1 MVQIMP
7 LAVDVAAGPIDII
20 DIMGAPEAGK
30 AMHVQDGDVHRQSL
44 DIRESISARS
54 RVNNWVPSGKLT

>member
-1 MVQIMP
+1 MLQ
-7 LAVDVAAGPIDII
+7 LASAIDII

-44 DIRESISARS
+44 DNRESISARS
-54 RVNNWVPSGKLT
+54 RVNNW